1 MICVEICTLS
11 FVKKKL
17 GRFLK
22 DDVLDSIVKQ
32 AISESG
38 LIEKNDYSVEEMHK
52 ILERMIILGGFCELI
67 ARNIK
72 VRLIL
77 RK

>member
-1 MICVEICTLS
+1 MEICTLS
-11 FVKKKL
+11 FLKKKL

-22 DDVLDSIVKQ
+22 DDVLDGIVKQ
-32 AISESG
+32 AISECG
-38 LIEKNDYSVEEMHK
+38 FIEKNNYSVEEMHK
-52 ILERMIILGGFCELI
+52 ILERMIIFGGFCELI

-72 VRLIL
+72 AMLIL